1 MDLARRR
8 DPNFDEDEYR
18 RQSELQQHLAR
29 LRRDQ
34 LRRAA
39 RANRMRCNDSSS
51 SEDDES
57 SSGPV
62 ETPMEGSTGENSTS
76 GEAGKGEDKTED
88 KSGDKETDVKKE
100 GEEKK
105 QDGEK
110 KGEDKKDED
119 KKEEEKKKEEKLD
132 PKLVGM
138 SVGLKHLYSG
148 KEDKRGRF
156 QWQTTIPEDV
166 GKPAEDAET
175 QKWALIVRHTKV
187 YNDPSKVLAVHSIV
201 VQSPL
206 LKDLL
211 KGVLKGYPGVTV
223 GLQRLEFGSKF
234 EPLIHRWPQLTA
246 AIEELRKKVK
256 AREAETGV
264 EKEEGDL
271 KAGIKLE
278 QVDKDGKVVQPETK
292 IPEAD
297 TKADTKTEDV
307 AEEKKNEVATETK
320 ADDTVDK
327 KATPATDTKEAVKEP
342 TPEEQDITKLKHAEL
357 LYDLLV
363 SEFQTLID
371 SSQDMKGKGVM
382 TYEYLWT
389 LFQPGSFIFSK
400 VEGQE
405 RVFRLRSGRY
415 GQDRDGNPVFWL
427 IMLYVEYDGVR
438 FGYQKLNVFIR
449 AFNGT
454 RGISTLSSFPLES
467 HQHKDDVKSRLLA
480 RGAKV
485 EGLAGTH
492 YRSYDGMGWKEGNW
506 GQKEKYS
513 VKGRIIVD
521 TYGWNRFDPNMSIYV
536 SPLNKDALD
545 MGDNRS
551 GSGDDDEEYG
561 DMDNDMEDG
570 MPIDGHFADED
581 EGDNRVPLDEDQK
594 LICTHLVRG
603 YALKEKLWLNM
614 YANSV
619 SEIAFNT
626 RAFDSLV
633 LPEATKELILGFTSS
648 QQSFRNQFDDVIE
661 GKGRGIILLLSGL
674 PGVGKTLTAESVA
687 EEMRVPLFVMSA
699 GDVGL
704 DSRHIETRLLDVF
717 EMVTRWNA
725 ILLLDEADVFLEER
739 SLHEI
744 ERNKLVSIFLRV
756 LEYYEGIMFLTTN
769 RVQTFDAAFQ
779 SRIHISIDYPEL
791 SIESRKQV
799 WKNFLEQHN
808 VVQQASREKGPP
820 KPITSSIKN
829 TPAKEKQEVTKQAEE
844 KDENGVKDD
853 TPATTDD
860 TAEIKAE
867 EAPASTTAKVD
878 EAADLEGQ
886 SDEKKDDQVS
896 EEIKDDKAEE
906 EKKKEKAEAEKN
918 HQLATQ
924 AHCITDREIDTLARM
939 HMNGRQIKN
948 VLKTAQLLASR
959 RKEPL
964 SKKHIQTV
972 LDVTQHLHNSTR
984 ENERTRSSIF
994 S

>member
-18 RQSELQQHLAR
+18 RQRDLQEHLNR
-29 LRRDQ
+29 LRRDN

-39 RANRMRCNDSSS
+39 RANRMRSNDSSS
-51 SEDDES
+51 DEDE
-57 SSGPV
+57 SGPV
-62 ETPMEGSTGENSTS
+62 ETPQESTAENSTS
-76 GEAGKGEDKTED
+76 GEPANNGDDKAETEEKGE
-88 KSGDKETDVKKE
+88 KEVKKQ
-100 GEEKK
+100 GETESDGKDGEKK
-105 QDGEK
+105 EDEK
-110 KGEDKKDED
+110 KGEDKK
-119 KKEEEKKKEEKLD
+119 EEKLD
-132 PKLVGM
+132 AKLVGM

-148 KEDKRGRF
+148 KEDKKGRF

-175 QKWALIVRHTKV
+175 QKWALIVRHIKV

-246 AIEELRKKVK
+246 AIEDLRKKVK
-256 AREAETGV
+256 AREAGEEV
-264 EKEEGDL
+264 EKSECEE
-271 KAGIKLE
+271 KNEVKHE
-278 QVDKDGKVVQPETK
+278 QVDKDGKVLSPDVTTK
-292 IPEAD
+292 SDEKKDD
-297 TKADTKTEDV
+297 TKAEDV
-307 AEEKKNEVATETK
+307 LAVTKPTTTAESKDV
-320 ADDTVDK
+320 
-327 KATPATDTKEAVKEP
+327 VKEP
-342 TPEEQDITKLKHAEL
+342 TQEEQDATKLKHAEL

-371 SSQDMKGKGVM
+371 SSQDMKAKGVM

-389 LFQPGSFIFSK
+389 IFQPGSFIFSK

-467 HQHKDDVKSRLLA
+467 HQHKDEVKARLLA
-480 RGAKV
+480 RGEKV
-485 EGLAGTH
+485 EDLAGTH

-521 TYGWNRFDPNMSIYV
+521 TYGWNRFDPNQSIYV

-561 DMDNDMEDG
+561 EMDNDMEDG

-581 EGDNRVPLDEDQK
+581 EGENRVPLDEDQK

-799 WKNFLEQHN
+799 WKNFLVQHD
-808 VVQQASREKGPP
+808 VVQKASREKGPP
-820 KPITSSIKN
+820 KPISSSIKN
-829 TPAKEKQEVTKQAEE
+829 TPAKKKAGEAKAEE
-844 KDENGVKDD
+844 KTVNGD
-853 TPATTDD
+853 TTEEKRVDGDKPETKPATTGAADAQD
-860 TAEIKAE
+860 G
-867 EAPASTTAKVD
+867 STTSATEDKVAKED
-878 EAADLEGQ
+878 KTEPREA
-886 SDEKKDDQVS
+886 SDKSVS
-896 EEIKDDKAEE
+896 DS
-906 EKKKEKAEAEKN
+906 EKAEADKS

-924 AHCITDREIDTLARM
+924 PHCITDRDIDMLARM

-959 RKEPL
+959 RKESL

-994 S
+994 A

>member
-18 RQSELQQHLAR
+18 RQRDLQEHLNR
-29 LRRDQ
+29 LRRDN

-39 RANRMRCNDSSS
+39 RANRMRSNDSSS
-51 SEDDES
+51 DEDE
-57 SSGPV
+57 SGPV
-62 ETPMEGSTGENSTS
+62 ETPQESTAENSTS
-76 GEAGKGEDKTED
+76 GDPAKNGDDKAETKEEGE
-88 KSGDKETDVKKE
+88 KEVKKD
-100 GEEKK
+100 GESESEKK
-105 QDGEK
+105 DGEK
-110 KGEDKKDED
+110 KEDE
-119 KKEEEKKKEEKLD
+119 KKEEDKKEEKLD

-148 KEDKRGRF
+148 KEDKKGRF

-175 QKWALIVRHTKV
+175 QKWALIVRHIKV

-256 AREAETGV
+256 ARETGEEAEKGHG
-264 EKEEGDL
+264 EEENEV
-271 KAGIKLE
+271 KHE
-278 QVDKDGKVVQPETK
+278 QVDQDGKILPTEATTK
-292 IPEAD
+292 SDEKKDD
-297 TKADTKTEDV
+297 TKAEDV
-307 AEEKKNEVATETK
+307 LVVTKPTTTAESKDV
-320 ADDTVDK
+320 
-327 KATPATDTKEAVKEP
+327 VKEP
-342 TPEEQDITKLKHAEL
+342 TPEEQDATKLKHAEL

-371 SSQDMKGKGVM
+371 SSQDMKAKGVM

-389 LFQPGSFIFSK
+389 IFQPGSFIFSK

-467 HQHKDDVKSRLLA
+467 HQHKDEVKARLLA
-480 RGAKV
+480 RGEKV
-485 EGLAGTH
+485 EDLAGTH

-521 TYGWNRFDPNMSIYV
+521 TYGWNRFDPNQSIYV

-551 GSGDDDEEYG
+551 GSGDDEEEYG

-581 EGDNRVPLDEDQK
+581 EGENRVPLDEDQK

-799 WKNFLEQHN
+799 WKNFLVQHD
-808 VVQQASREKGPP
+808 VVQKASREKGPP
-820 KPITSSIKN
+820 KPISSSIKN
-829 TPAKEKQEVTKQAEE
+829 TPAKKKLEEVKTEE
-844 KDENGVKDD
+844 KVVVGDKTEEKIGDSEKPAVKSAD
-853 TPATTDD
+853 TDKPETKPATT
-860 TAEIKAE
+860 
-867 EAPASTTAKVD
+867 EATDAQGGSTTSATEDTV
-878 EAADLEGQ
+878 A
-886 SDEKKDDQVS
+886 
-896 EEIKDDKAEE
+896 KDDKTEP
-906 EKKKEKAEAEKN
+906 EKASDKSASDSTEKAEAEKN

-924 AHCITDREIDTLARM
+924 PHCITERDIDTLARM

-959 RKEPL
+959 RKESL

-994 S
+994 A